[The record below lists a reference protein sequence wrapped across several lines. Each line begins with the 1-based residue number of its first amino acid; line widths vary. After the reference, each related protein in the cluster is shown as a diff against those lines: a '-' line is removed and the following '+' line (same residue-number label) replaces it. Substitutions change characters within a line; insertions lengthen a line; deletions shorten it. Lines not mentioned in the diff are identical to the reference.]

1 MVVQDTLILAS
12 LMMINLI
19 SLGGFALWIRIYI
32 EQAMMDID
40 EKLAIEIQAL
50 VDKLMTGGLSE
61 FEPPNP
67 IQGAIAQLI
76 QGMAQQKM
84 NTFDA
89 NITQRGADGQFTS
102 ATDIEGS
109 YISELFLNTRYG
121 RQKEGKAP
129 KIAQDN
135 EPHQSR

>member
-1 MVVQDTLILAS
+1 MVVPDTLILAS
-12 LMMINLI
+12 LMVVNLI
-19 SLGGFALWIRIYI
+19 SLGGFALWIRIYL
-32 EQAMMDID
+32 EQALMDID
-40 EKLAIEIQAL
+40 EKLALAIQAL
-50 VDKLMTGGLSE
+50 VDKLMSGGLAE

-102 ATDIEGS
+102 ATDIE
-109 YISELFLNTRYG
+109 
-121 RQKEGKAP
+121 
-129 KIAQDN
+129 
-135 EPHQSR
+135 

>member
-1 MVVQDTLILAS
+1 MVLPDTLILAS
-12 LMMINLI
+12 LMVINLI
-19 SLGGFALWIRIYI
+19 SLGGFALWIRIHI

-40 EKLAIEIQAL
+40 EKLAIAIQAL
-50 VDKLMTGGLSE
+50 VDKLMSGGLTE

-89 NITQRGADGQFTS
+89 NVSDRGPNGQFTS
-102 ATDIEGS
+102 STDIE
-109 YISELFLNTRYG
+109 
-121 RQKEGKAP
+121 
-129 KIAQDN
+129 
-135 EPHQSR
+135 